1 MKKTIKEDIYYSDYL
16 QLNKLLDSQHLLSS
30 DYDDLAHD
38 EMLFIITHQA
48 YELWFKQILHE
59 LRTIQAV
66 FEQKPVDDKQLG
78 VATHRLQR
86 ILAIQT
92 LLIEQVN
99 VLETMTPLDFLDFR
113 DYLVPASGFQS
124 VQFKE
129 IEIRLGLKSCY
140 RIAFDQHS
148 FYRRLTPQH
157 QDYLKKLELQPSLLE
172 QIDEWLARLPFLHF
186 GEFNFWH
193 SYQQAVDKM
202 LNSDEQI
209 IINNPHLDAQERE
222 KQLKN
227 LADTRNQFKQL
238 LEPKAYQ
245 MQFDTGFYRISQ
257 DAFLAAL
264 FISLYRDE
272 PMLQQPFKLLTCLMD
287 IDERFTAWRT
297 RHAQMALRM
306 LGRKVG
312 TGGSSGHEY
321 LSRTADHNK
330 VFTDLFTL
338 STFLIPSSSRPEL
351 PDAIKQSL
359 GFYFSGKEK
368 GHL

>member
-1 MKKTIKEDIYYSDYL
+1 MKKNQDVYYGDYL

-30 DYDDLAHD
+30 DYNNTAHD

-59 LRTIQAV
+59 LRTIQTV
-66 FEQKPVDDKQLG
+66 FEQKPIDDKQLG
-78 VATHRLQR
+78 VATHRLER

-92 LLIEQVN
+92 LMIEQVN

-129 IEIRLGLKSCY
+129 IEIRFGLKSRY
-140 RIAFDQHS
+140 RIAFDQQN
-148 FYRRLTPQH
+148 FYRRLKTEH
-157 QDYLKKLELQPSLLE
+157 QEYLKNLELQPSLLE
-172 QIDEWLARLPFLHF
+172 QIDQWLARLPFLNF
-186 GEFNFWH
+186 GEFNFWQ
-193 SYQQAVDKM
+193 SYQQAVNNM
-202 LNSDEQI
+202 LNRDEQI
-209 IINNPHLDAQERE
+209 ITNNPHLGADE
-222 KQLKN
+222 KDQQLN
-227 LADTRNQFKQL
+227 SLADTRNQFKQL

-245 MQFDTGFYRISQ
+245 LQFDTGFYRISQ

-272 PMLQQPFKLLTCLMD
+272 PMLQQPYKLLTCLMD
-287 IDERFTAWRT
+287 IDERFSAWRT

-312 TGGSSGHEY
+312 TGGSSGHDY
-321 LSRTADHNK
+321 LAKAASGNK

-351 PDAIKQSL
+351 PDTIKQSL
-359 GFYFSGKEK
+359 GFYLSGT
-368 GHL
+368 

>member
-1 MKKTIKEDIYYSDYL
+1 MKPIKQDVYYSDYL

-30 DYDDLAHD
+30 TYNDTAHD

-59 LRTIQAV
+59 LNSVQAIL
-66 FEQKPVDDKQLG
+66 EKNPVDDKQLG
-78 VATHRLQR
+78 IATHRLQR
-86 ILAIQT
+86 ILGIQT
-92 LLIEQVN
+92 LLVEQVN

-124 VQFKE
+124 IQFKE
-129 IEIRLGLKSCY
+129 IEIRLGLKSHY
-140 RIAFDQHS
+140 RVAFDQKA
-148 FYRRLTPQH
+148 FYRRLQPEH
-157 QDYLKKLELQPSLLE
+157 QEYLKNIEQQSSLLE
-172 QIDEWLARLPFLHF
+172 QIDQWLARLPFLHF
-186 GEFNFWH
+186 GEFNFWQ
-193 SYQQAVDKM
+193 SYQQAVKNM
-202 LNSDEQI
+202 LNKDEQI
-209 IINNPHLDAQERE
+209 IRSNPHLDSHEQEQ
-222 KQLKN
+222 QLKN
-227 LADTRNQFKQL
+227 LTDTRNQFQQL
-238 LEPKAYQ
+238 LDPKAYQ
-245 MQFDTGFYRISQ
+245 LQLDTGFYRISQ
-257 DAFLAAL
+257 EAFLAAL

-312 TGGSSGHEY
+312 TGGSSGHDY
-321 LSRTADHNK
+321 LAKAAENNR

-351 PDAIKQSL
+351 PDAVRQSL
-359 GFYFSGKEK
+359 GFYFSGQD
-368 GHL
+368 